1 MSLVAIRVDRCK
13 ASQGVI
19 VDAGSW
25 QRCSPVSAKLTQLR
39 GGLGEKVESCSVIS
53 SICRRWRCCVF
64 VADNIDSLATKTRK
78 ASDRLRKRER
88 GTGAEASQGHRRGF
102 GSNRASS

>member
-39 GGLGEKVESCSVIS
+39 GGLGEKVECKEGQRGSEQINYEVRRQRRSGEVCHCQQDCVRVTIMRAAPSSPASVGDGDAV
-53 SICRRWRCCVF
+53 C
-64 VADNIDSLATKTRK
+64 L
-78 ASDRLRKRER
+78 
-88 GTGAEASQGHRRGF
+88 
-102 GSNRASS
+102 